1 MKYDF
6 IGWCRDEEANAD
18 KVWGVIRLQEN
29 VNQGRWDWEVKHKY
43 VTFWGRRGKKL
54 QTKSAVETAYE
65 MDKII
70 RSKTKKGYTEINQS
84 KLDEV
89 YPEFETDLR
98 KTAVWAL
105 LKP

>member
-1 MKYDF
+1 MKYLF

-18 KVWGVIRLQEN
+18 KVWGVILLQEN
-29 VNQGRWDWEVKHKY
+29 VTNLSWNQQHKY

-54 QTKSAVETAYE
+54 QTKTSVERAYD
-65 MDKII
+65 MDTTI
-70 RSKTKKGYTEINQS
+70 RAKQRKGYTEIDQT

-105 LKP
+105 LKL

>member
-1 MKYDF
+1 MKYEF

-18 KVWGVIRLQEN
+18 KVWGVILLQLN
-29 VNQGRWDWEVKHKY
+29 VNNSRYDWETKHKY

-54 QTKSAVETAYE
+54 QTKTSVDTAYE
-65 MDKII
+65 MGRTIS
-70 RSKTKKGYTEINQS
+70 SKHKKGYIEIDQT

>member
-1 MKYDF
+1 MRYEF

-18 KVWGVIRLQEN
+18 KVWGVILLQQN
-29 VNQGRWDWEVKHKY
+29 VNQGRWDWEVESKY

-54 QTKSAVETAYE
+54 QTKTSIENELDMQKT
-65 MDKII
+65 I
-70 RSKTKKGYTEINQS
+70 RSKCSKGYTKIEQS

-105 LKP
+105 LKL